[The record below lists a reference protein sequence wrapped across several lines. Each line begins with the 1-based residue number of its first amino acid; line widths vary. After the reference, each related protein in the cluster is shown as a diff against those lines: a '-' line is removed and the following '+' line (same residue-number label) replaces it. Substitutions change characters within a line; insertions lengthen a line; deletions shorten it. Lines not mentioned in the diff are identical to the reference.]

1 MNIITKFT
9 VVTEQGM
16 EALLMLTKELA
27 IEKYSTALE
36 KKVLDRYIAQQ
47 FNKQA
52 LVAAINNI
60 SNQWLVVYADN
71 EPAGY
76 ACITSKGTRPAVLE
90 NKRAAR
96 IRDFGVLKKYTA
108 PEISASL
115 LEKCLTV
122 CKAYDHLWIMEYAD
136 SPLVGIFEQKGF
148 IRQPGNEQL
157 GELPLASVFL
167 MK

>member
-27 IEKYSTALE
+27 LEKYSTLLE

-47 FNKQA
+47 YNKQA
-52 LVAAINNI
+52 LIAAINNI
-60 SNQWLVVYADN
+60 SNQWLIVYLDN

-76 ACITSKGTRPAVLE
+76 ACITSKGTRPQELE
-90 NKRAAR
+90 SKRAAR

-108 PEISASL
+108 PEVSASL

-122 CKAYDHLWIMEYAD
+122 CKSYDHVWIMENAE
-136 SPLVGIFEQKGF
+136 SPLIGLFEQHGF
-148 IRQPGNEQL
+148 TRQPGNEQL
-157 GELPLASVFL
+157 EELPLTSVFL
-167 MK
+167 MR